1 MGLVIGE
8 IDRSLDSLVP
18 GLILGD
24 KIDRE
29 VVDKQLREFIGAIED
44 WEYFWKLICQFYDRN
59 SDFRVKSNHR
69 NILSLCLLV
78 IIFEIWNE
86 NC

>member
-29 VVDKQLREFIGAIED
+29 VVDK
-44 WEYFWKLICQFYDRN
+44 
-59 SDFRVKSNHR
+59 
-69 NILSLCLLV
+69 
-78 IIFEIWNE
+78 
-86 NC
+86 